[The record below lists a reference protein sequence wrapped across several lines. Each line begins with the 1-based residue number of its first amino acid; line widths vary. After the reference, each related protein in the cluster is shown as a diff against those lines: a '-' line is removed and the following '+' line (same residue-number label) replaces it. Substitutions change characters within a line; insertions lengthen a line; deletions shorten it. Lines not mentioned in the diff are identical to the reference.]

1 MTEMADQ
8 ADIGLIGL
16 GVMGRNLVLNMDDH
30 GYRVAVFN
38 RTTERVDEFLT
49 GAAAGTKV
57 IGTHSLE
64 DLVASLGQP
73 RKILL
78 MITAGKPV
86 EDQIDTL
93 FPMLDR
99 GDIIMDGGNSLYSDT
114 ERRVAELAEHGIH
127 YVGMGISGGEEG
139 ARYGPSIMPGG
150 SEAAWPLIKDLLQD
164 IAAEAEGEP
173 CGDWV
178 GRGGAGHF
186 VKMIHN
192 GIEYGDMQVIAGA
205 YDVMK
210 RGLGMTAS
218 QMQPVFVKWNE
229 GRLDSY
235 LIEITAK
242 ILGVAG
248 EDNVP
253 LVDQILDVA
262 GQKGSGAWTVT
273 ASMDESTPTTLV
285 AEAVYARFLSSMI
298 EERAVAAEA
307 LSGPPSAITED
318 AADVIDD
325 LEDAVYA
332 SKIVSYAQGF
342 MLFQAAHEDHGWDL
356 EPGTIA
362 ALWRAGCIIRS
373 QFLSEITTAYRI
385 RPDVPNLLLDPFFS
399 EAINEAEPGW
409 RRSVTR
415 AVSAGIPVPAYS
427 SALAFYDGYRSAR
440 LPANLIQAQRDF
452 FGAHTYERIDRPRGE
467 FFHSKWE

>member
-178 GRGGAGHF
+178 G
-186 VKMIHN
+186 
-192 GIEYGDMQVIAGA
+192 
-205 YDVMK
+205 
-210 RGLGMTAS
+210 
-218 QMQPVFVKWNE
+218 
-229 GRLDSY
+229 
-235 LIEITAK
+235 
-242 ILGVAG
+242 
-248 EDNVP
+248 
-253 LVDQILDVA
+253 
-262 GQKGSGAWTVT
+262 SGA
-273 ASMDESTPTTLV
+273 PGI
-285 AEAVYARFLSSMI
+285 SS
-298 EERAVAAEA
+298 R
-307 LSGPPSAITED
+307 
-318 AADVIDD
+318 
-325 LEDAVYA
+325 
-332 SKIVSYAQGF
+332 
-342 MLFQAAHEDHGWDL
+342 
-356 EPGTIA
+356 
-362 ALWRAGCIIRS
+362 
-373 QFLSEITTAYRI
+373 
-385 RPDVPNLLLDPFFS
+385 
-399 EAINEAEPGW
+399 
-409 RRSVTR
+409 
-415 AVSAGIPVPAYS
+415 
-427 SALAFYDGYRSAR
+427 
-440 LPANLIQAQRDF
+440 
-452 FGAHTYERIDRPRGE
+452 
-467 FFHSKWE
+467 